1 MAIQSQ
7 SSKQSIS
14 KPLKLFA
21 GSSHPA
27 LAQEIARYLKMEVS
41 ETKSMRFANGEI
53 YIRPV
58 ESVRGDDVFV
68 IQTCTDRVN
77 EELMELFI
85 LLDSLKR
92 SFSGKIHVVIP
103 HYGYARQDRVAQPR
117 EPITAKLV
125 ADLISAAGADH
136 VITMAL
142 HSDQEQGFFNFPV
155 DNLNPRKLF
164 VDYFKKKKIKD
175 LIIVSTDA
183 GGAKDV
189 KKIADMCGVDFA
201 LVHKTRP
208 KANVSEVLHVVGD
221 VEGRTCLIYDD
232 MIDTGG
238 SVVNA
243 AKALRDRGANK
254 DMYLAAV
261 HPVFSDPAI
270 ERLKEAKFKE
280 VVVSNTIP
288 LPAGKRFPG
297 LTVLSVAPLLAQII
311 ENVHESKSVTKVFD

>member
-1 MAIQSQ
+1 MT
-7 SSKQSIS
+7 S
-14 KPLKLFA
+14 KPLKLFT

-27 LAQEIARYLKMEVS
+27 LAQEIARQLKIEIS
-41 ETKSMRFANGEI
+41 ETMNTRFANGEI

-58 ESVRGDDVFV
+58 DTVRGCDVFV
-68 IQTCTDRVN
+68 VQTCTERVN

-92 SFSGKIHVVIP
+92 SFAANVHVIIP

-125 ADLISAAGADH
+125 ADLIQTAGADH

-142 HSDQEQGFFNFPV
+142 HSDQAQGFFDFPV

-164 VDYFKKKKIKD
+164 VDYFRKKKLKD

-189 KKIADMCGVDFA
+189 KKFADMLGVDFA

-208 KANVSEVLHVVGD
+208 KANVAEALHVVGD
-221 VEGRTCLIYDD
+221 VAGKTCLIYDD
-232 MIDTGG
+232 MIDTAG
-238 SVVNA
+238 SACA
-243 AKALRDRGANK
+243 AVAALRKNGANK
-254 DMYLAAV
+254 DMYLASV
-261 HPVFSDPAI
+261 HPVFSDPAV
-270 ERLKEAKFKE
+270 ERMKAAGFKE

-288 LPAGKRFPG
+288 LSAVKRFKG

-311 ENVHESKSVTKVFD
+311 QNVHESKSVTKVFD

>member
-1 MAIQSQ
+1 MTQKI
-7 SSKQSIS
+7 I
-14 KPLKLFA
+14 KLFS

-27 LAQEIARYLKMEVS
+27 LAQEVAHQLKIEVS
-41 ETKSMRFANGEI
+41 ETINNRFANGEI

-58 ESVRGDDVFV
+58 ETVRGDDVFV

-92 SFSGKIHVVIP
+92 SFAGKIHVVIP

-117 EPITAKLV
+117 EPITAKLI

-164 VDYFKKKKIKD
+164 VDYFKKKKLKD

-189 KKIADMCGVDFA
+189 KKFADMCGVDFA

-221 VEGRTCLIYDD
+221 VEGKTCLIYDD

-243 AKALRDRGANK
+243 AKALRQRGANK

-261 HPVFSDPAI
+261 HPVFSDPCVA
-270 ERLKEAKFKE
+270 RLKEAGFKE

-288 LPAGKRFPG
+288 LPAAKRFKG

-311 ENVHESKSVTKVFD
+311 QNVHDSKSVTKVFDS

>member
-1 MAIQSQ
+1 MAP
-7 SSKQSIS
+7 

-21 GSSHPA
+21 ASSHPA
-27 LAQEIARYLKMEVS
+27 LAQEIARQLKIEVS
-41 ETKSMRFANGEI
+41 DTMNTRFANGEI

-58 ESVRGDDVFV
+58 DTVRGDDVFV
-68 IQTCTDRVN
+68 VQTCTDRVN

-92 SFSGKIHVVIP
+92 SFAGKIHVVMP

-125 ADLISAAGADH
+125 ADLISSAGADH
-136 VITMAL
+136 LITMAL
-142 HSDQEQGFFNFPV
+142 HSDQEQGFFDFPV
-155 DNLNPRKLF
+155 DNLSPRKLF
-164 VDYFKKKKIKD
+164 VEYFKKKKLKD

-183 GGAKDV
+183 GGAKEV
-189 KKIADMCGVDFA
+189 KKFADMCGVDFA

-208 KANVSEVLHVVGD
+208 KANVSEVLHVVGE
-221 VEGRTCLIYDD
+221 VEGKTCLIYDD

-243 AKALRDRGANK
+243 AKALRQRGANK

-261 HPVFSDPAI
+261 HPVLSDPAV

-288 LPAGKRFPG
+288 LPSHKRFQG

-311 ENVHESKSVTKVFD
+311 QNVHESRSVTKLFDS